1 MVSGRRNFPGV
12 SPLPDGDAI
21 LVGAFIIWNPGVLFD
36 GHNSRECGADAL
48 GAAKRSDDVFCRSC
62 KIKCRQRSR
71 NAMAFVFSGI
81 GIGMSCWFVTGLLG
95 ITLSAESLHNF
106 LAVTKDVFIEVMS
119 QTPPNLPM
127 P

>member
-1 MVSGRRNFPGV
+1 MGTIAASV
-12 SPLPDGDAI
+12 
-21 LVGAFIIWNPGVLFD
+21 VLMRWELLSAVMMFFA
-36 GHNSRECGADAL
+36 S
-48 GAAKRSDDVFCRSC
+48 SC
-62 KIKCRQRSR
+62 KIKCRQHSR

-95 ITLSAESLHNF
+95 ISMSAESLHNF
-106 LAVTKDVFIEVMS
+106 LAVTQDVFIEVMS